1 MSDRLRKYGAM
12 HGDRGKIL
20 VVDDTPDN
28 LDLLNSLLTRKGFTV
43 LTAHSGKA
51 AIACVYQEW
60 PELILLDICMP
71 QMDGYAVCTALK
83 ADELTKNIPIIFISA
98 LDEVLD
104 KIKAFKV
111 GGIDYIT
118 KPFHGAE
125 VVARIDTHLSIRR
138 LQQQLETQNQRLQQ
152 EVRDR
157 EAAEPALQS
166 ANRELHRLANL
177 DGLTQVAN
185 RRSFDTTLAK
195 EWRRLSREEN
205 PLSLILCD
213 VDCFKGFNDTYGHQ
227 AGDECLKQI
236 ARTITLTLKR
246 PSDLLARYGGEE
258 FVIVLPNTP
267 ETGAIHVAEEIRAA
281 IHDRA
286 IAHRS
291 SSVRPIVT
299 MSLGLATMIPQ
310 VECKPEYL
318 LYAADRALYRAKVEG
333 RDRVCIETVTLT
345 AEP

>member
-1 MSDRLRKYGAM
+1 MSDRLEKHGSM
-12 HGDRGKIL
+12 HGERGRIL

-28 LDLLNSLLTRKGFTV
+28 LDLLGSLLTRKGFKV
-43 LTAHSGKA
+43 LTANSGRA
-51 AIACVYQEW
+51 AIACVYQDW

-71 QMDGYAVCTALK
+71 QMDGYAVCMALK
-83 ADELTKNIPIIFISA
+83 ADEHTKNIPIIFISA

-125 VVARIDTHLSIRR
+125 VVARIDTHLSICR
-138 LQQQLETQNQRLQQ
+138 LQQQLEAQNQLLQQ

-157 EAAEPALQS
+157 IAAETALQS
-166 ANRELHRLANL
+166 ANRELYRLANL

-185 RRSFDTTLAK
+185 RRSFDATLDK
-195 EWRRLSREEN
+195 EWRRLSREQN

-227 AGDECLKQI
+227 SGDECLKQI
-236 ARTITLTLKR
+236 AAAMTAVLKR

-267 ETGAIHVAEEIRAA
+267 ESGAIHVAEEIRAA
-281 IHDRA
+281 IHDLA
-286 IAHRS
+286 LPHRR

-299 MSLGLATMIPQ
+299 LSLGIATLIPSID
-310 VECKPEYL
+310 VNPEFL
-318 LYAADRALYRAKVEG
+318 IYAADRALYTAKMEG
-333 RDRVCIETVTLT
+333 RDRACVAPVPLV
-345 AEP
+345 AES